1 MTNTYA
7 LTDYDVYDDE
17 DYDNFRGRRRRR
29 RKARR
34 RKRIIAKRRK
44 YTKPIMGRPPIRSI
58 PRYIKK
64 RSRVIKGRP
73 MKLPRTKVKGLPVI
87 PLKKGK
93 PAIIKTKKPPIVK
106 TKTPIDHL
114 IKKSQVKEVRKP
126 LSKVG
131 KTEVKQL
138 ETTQKKALKKAMAS
152 YNKTSKVVK
161 VIAIVGVV
169 GITGFGIY
177 KFIQNKKQNDGH
189 ISTSK

>member
-34 RKRIIAKRRK
+34 RKRIIAKRRR
-44 YTKPIMGRPPIRSI
+44 YVKPIMGRPPIRSI

-64 RSRVIKGRP
+64 RPRVIKGRP
-73 MKLPRTKVKGLPVI
+73 MKLPRTKVKSLPVI
-87 PLKKGK
+87 PIKKGK
-93 PAIIKTKKPPIVK
+93 PAIIKTKKPPIDK

-114 IKKSQVKEVRKP
+114 IKKSQVKAISKP
-126 LSKVG
+126 LSKVA

-138 ETTQKKALKKAMAS
+138 ETAQKETMKKAIAS
-152 YNKTSKVVK
+152 DSKTSKVVK

-169 GITGFGIY
+169 GVTGFGIC
-177 KFIQNKKQNDGH
+177 KFIQNKKLNDGH